1 MGSIPPKYVEPL
13 SVVLG
18 KLFTMPDLEALV
30 LSTTGDGL
38 FEVWVAEGMPRRQT
52 IFELLQR
59 VSAQGIA
66 RLILA
71 EMLARHPQSGDL
83 RDLVAEAVPD
93 ALTLAPRQDF
103 RLSPQRGGVPIAG
116 LPDDAFAPG
125 LKTNV
130 APHLTRIG
138 LSQWGDRLAV
148 LQRRVCRI
156 DGDGRP
162 RGTGFLVGAR
172 AVLTSY
178 HCVHDLH
185 RQMHR
190 VTCRFDNVLR
200 KDGTHDDGVVVPLA
214 ADGMADWAPIPA
226 SLDFRTVAPRPDELD
241 FALLRLAEPIGDRL
255 VDGAPRGWLRLPTGG
270 SRLSPDDPLLIV
282 QHINGGPMTLA
293 MDVQSIVGNN
303 DNGTRVWHRTN
314 TAPGSS
320 GAPCLTMDLEPV
332 LMHQYGKLS
341 VDNISSVNAA
351 VPLGLIRD
359 RIVGAAALIGE

>member
-1 MGSIPPKYVEPL
+1 MGSIPPIHIEPL
-13 SVVLG
+13 SVVLA
-18 KLFTMPDLEALV
+18 KLFTMHDLEALV
-30 LSTTGDGL
+30 LSATGDGL

-59 VSAQGIA
+59 TSAQGIA
-66 RLILA
+66 KLILS
-71 EMLARHPQSGDL
+71 EMLARRPQSADL
-83 RDLVAEAVPD
+83 RALVSEALPE
-93 ALTLAPRQDF
+93 ALTQPSRKDF

-125 LKTNV
+125 LKKNV

-156 DGDGRP
+156 DRDGLP
-162 RGTGFLVGAR
+162 RGTGFLVGPQ
-172 AVLTSY
+172 AVLTAY
-178 HCVHDLH
+178 HCVNDLH
-185 RQMHR
+185 HQMHR
-190 VTCRFDNVLR
+190 VTCRFDHIAR
-200 KDGTHDDGVVVPLA
+200 RDRTPHDGVEVPLA
-214 ADGMADWAPIPA
+214 ADGLAAWAPIPA
-226 SLDFRTVAPRPDELD
+226 AMGKQQLASQPDELD
-241 FALLRLAEPIGDRL
+241 FALLRLAEPVGDAL
-255 VDGAPRGWLRLPTGG
+255 VDGDERGWLRLPTGG

-282 QHINGGPMTLA
+282 QHINGGPMMLA
-293 MDVQSIVGNN
+293 MDLQSTVGMN

-332 LMHQYGKLS
+332 LMHQYGKLTVHGQS
-341 VDNISSVNAA
+341 GINAA

-359 RIVGAAALIGE
+359 RIIGAAALIGE